1 VSAETQPT
9 ELIGLR
15 TSDRVAAA
23 PAAPPSTGPAAVR
36 VHPDDDVAVL
46 IRPLPAGSEVVVEGA
61 RVTLA
66 EDVPAGHKVALR
78 ALRAGEAVH
87 KYGMP
92 IGAVTTDVAP
102 GTWLHAHNL
111 KTRLEGTLE
120 YVYDESVERRASSVE
135 AAPLAS
141 GAPVPEATSS
151 TLDARRSTLTFD
163 GYRRHDGRVGTRN
176 EVWIVNTV
184 GCVNT
189 AAERIAREAS
199 ARYAGQV
206 DGVHAFAHPYGC
218 SQLGDDLQ
226 NTQAILAG
234 LLRHPNAGGVLVL
247 GLGCENNQM
256 DQLLAR
262 AGTEIDRTRLRFFNT
277 QDVVDEVEA
286 GVELIGE
293 LVARMESDR
302 REPCPASELVL
313 GHKCG
318 GSDGFSGITAN
329 PLLGRLADRLTGL
342 GGRVVLTEVPEM
354 FGAEQVLMDRAADR
368 PTFDALVAMVNDFK
382 EYFLR
387 HGQPVYENPSPGN
400 KAGGLTTL
408 EEKSLG
414 AIQKGGRA
422 MVTDV
427 RRYGEPVRRPGLT
440 LLEAPGNDGVSSTA
454 MTASGATVLLFT
466 TGRGT
471 PLGFPV
477 PTIKVSSNSDIAR
490 KKPHWIDFD
499 AGRLLDGSA
508 TLDELCDDLL
518 ATVLDVAS
526 GRRLA
531 NNERH
536 GYREIAIWKEGVTL

>member
-1 VSAETQPT
+1 MSTDTTTPLIALRAADRAPDVQATLPT
-9 ELIGLR
+9 
-15 TSDRVAAA
+15 
-23 PAAPPSTGPAAVR
+23 TGPAAVR

-46 IRPLPAGSEVVVEGA
+46 IRPMPAGSEIAVEGA
-61 RVTLA
+61 RVTLHQ
-66 EDVPAGHKVALR
+66 DVPAGHKVALR
-78 ALRAGEAVH
+78 ALAAGEAVR

-92 IGAVTTDVAP
+92 IGAVTEAVEP

-111 KTRLEGTLE
+111 KTRLSGTLE
-120 YVYDESVERRASSVE
+120 YRYGGERAAMSDEGTASSLT
-135 AAPLAS
+135 AQ
-141 GAPVPEATSS
+141 
-151 TLDARRSTLTFD
+151 RSALTFD
-163 GYRRHDGRVGTRN
+163 GFRRSDGRVGTRN

-189 AAERIAREAS
+189 AAERIAREAA

-226 NTQAILAG
+226 NTQAVLAG

-256 DQLLAR
+256 DQLLAV
-262 AGTEIDRTRLRFFNT
+262 AGDGVDRTRLRFFNS

-286 GVELIGE
+286 GIEMVGE
-293 LVARMESDR
+293 LVARMASDR
-302 REPCPASELVL
+302 REPCPVTELVL

-354 FGAEQVLMDRAADR
+354 FGAEQELMDRAVDEA
-368 PTFDALVAMVNDFK
+368 TFGELVAMVNDFK

-387 HGQPVYENPSPGN
+387 HDQPVYENPSPGN

-422 MVTDV
+422 TVTDV
-427 RRYGEPVRRPGLT
+427 RRYGAPVRRPGLT
-440 LLEAPGNDGVSSTA
+440 LLEAPGNDGVSCTA
-454 MTASGATVLLFT
+454 MVASGATVLLFT

-477 PTIKVSSNSDIAR
+477 PTVKVSSNSDIAR
-490 KKPHWIDFD
+490 RKPHWIDFD

-508 TLDELCDDLL
+508 TLDALADELFAL
-518 ATVLDVAS
+518 VLDVAS